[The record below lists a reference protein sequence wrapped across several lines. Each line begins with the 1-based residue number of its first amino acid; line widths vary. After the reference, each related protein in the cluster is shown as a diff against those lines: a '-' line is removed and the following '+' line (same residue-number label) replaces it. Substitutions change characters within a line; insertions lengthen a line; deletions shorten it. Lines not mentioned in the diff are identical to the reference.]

1 MIIFDL
7 VCKHDHRFEGWFKNS
22 EAFNKQLDTGLLT
35 CPTCG
40 TEDVRKLP
48 TASRLNLKK
57 TSQEREKTPA
67 KPGNNTDVAYSD
79 LVRQLHEYINRNF
92 DDVGDNFANEV
103 RRIHFKEADQRNI
116 RGIAT
121 LDEISELDAE
131 GIQTFYLPEIPDKDK
146 MN

>member
-22 EAFNKQLDTGLLT
+22 EAFNRQLETGLLT

-40 TEDVRKLP
+40 TVDVRKLP
-48 TASRLNLKK
+48 SASRLNLNKP
-57 TSQEREKTPA
+57 SQERDALPA
-67 KPGNNTDVAYSD
+67 KPDNQADKAYSD
-79 LVRQLHEYINRNF
+79 LVRQLHEYINRDF
-92 DDVGDNFANEV
+92 DDVGDDFANEV
-103 RRIHFKEADQRNI
+103 RRIHFNEADQRNI

-121 LDEISELDAE
+121 LDEISELDEE
-131 GIQTFYLPEIPDKDK
+131 GIKTFYLPEIPDKDK